1 MEKVQIIPPPKEVDP
16 RVLTWKGAAVLG
28 KMDSVS
34 ELWVTPS
41 DWVSPKYR
49 RFHQD

>member
-1 MEKVQIIPPPKEVDP
+1 
-16 RVLTWKGAAVLG
+16 VLG

-41 DWVSPKYR
+41 DWNMFGLRALKERCFYL
-49 RFHQD
+49 